1 METIFVN
8 TENSKKNESNFFI
21 NLLTSLMA
29 NLMTSLMIN
38 LNKDIVFANLSI
50 YYTCKDV
57 KKYAIVS

>member
-1 METIFVN
+1 
-8 TENSKKNESNFFI
+8 
-21 NLLTSLMA
+21 MA

-38 LNKDIVFANLSI
+38 LNKDVVFANLSI